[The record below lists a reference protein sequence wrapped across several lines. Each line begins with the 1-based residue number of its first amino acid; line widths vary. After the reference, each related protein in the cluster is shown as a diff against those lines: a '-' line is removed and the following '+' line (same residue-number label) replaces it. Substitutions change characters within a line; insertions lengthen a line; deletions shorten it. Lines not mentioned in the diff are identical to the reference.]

1 MTTSLD
7 ILKIARQNV
16 LKLIDGLSLEKL
28 NKIPEGFTGNI
39 VWHVGHLVAT
49 QQGLLYTLSGN
60 ATNLDKSYI
69 DKYKKGSKPEAPVTQ
84 AELDFILAELIRQ
97 PEQLEKDMA
106 ANKFA
111 NYNQYSTS
119 FGNTIHNFDEAL
131 SFVGVHEGMHIGYIM
146 ALKRCL

>member
-28 NKIPEGFTGNI
+28 NKIPDGFTGNI
-39 VWHVGHLVAT
+39 AWHVGHLVAT

-69 DKYKKGSKPEAPVTQ
+69 DKYKKGSTPEAPITQ
-84 AELDFILAELIRQ
+84 EELDFILAELIRQ

-119 FGNTIHNFDEAL
+119 FGNTIYNFDEAL

-146 ALKRCL
+146 ALKRSV